1 MENQLGTRNM
11 VKAVTEEFWRM
22 VQASIHDQTLK
33 FKGALPAHT
42 RTHTRTHTHTHTHT
56 HTNTHTNTH
65 TTHTHKH
72 THTHTHTH
80 THIVSCCPAALR
92 YRLEAEWRNKFPGE
106 RVLDR
111 SDLFEVERASLLRE
125 VASLVLIR
133 PAQWSGGGKGAWL
146 VGVYMWVCVY
156 ASVCAFCVWVCTN

>member
-42 RTHTRTHTHTHTHT
+42 NTTHTTHTPHTHTHTHT
-56 HTNTHTNTH
+56 RT
-65 TTHTHKH
+65 
-72 THTHTHTH
+72 
-80 THIVSCCPAALR
+80 SSPAGPAALR

-133 PAQWSGGGKGAWL
+133 PAQWSVVGGREGGMIGGREGGMVGGGKGAWS
-146 VGVYMWVCVY
+146 GEGRGRGRGERREHG
-156 ASVCAFCVWVCTN
+156 